1 MEIVKI
7 QQALRAIGIY
17 EGRIDGIPGP
27 LTRKAALEFYP
38 MLVSILTVPDD
49 AVKLSLENKKMKND
63 IRVAREA
70 LLGW

>member
-7 QQALRAIGIY
+7 QQALRAIGLY

-27 LTRKAALEFYP
+27 LTRKAALDFYP
-38 MLVSILTVPDD
+38 MLLPILMVPD
-49 AVKLSLENKKMKND
+49 AMKLETENKKMKND

>member
-7 QQALRAIGIY
+7 QQALRAIGLY
-17 EGRIDGIPGP
+17 EGKIDGIPGP
-27 LTRKAALEFYP
+27 LTREAALEFYP
-38 MLVSILTVPDD
+38 MLVSILTVPD
-49 AVKLSLENKKMKND
+49 AMKLETENKKMKND

>member
-7 QQALRAIGIY
+7 QQALRAIGLY

-38 MLVSILTVPDD
+38 MLVSILMVPD
-49 AVKLSLENKKMKND
+49 AMKLEKENKKMKND

>member
-7 QQALRAIGIY
+7 QQALRAIGLY

-27 LTRKAALEFYP
+27 LTHKAALEFYP
-38 MLVSILTVPDD
+38 MLVSILMVPD
-49 AVKLSLENKKMKND
+49 AMKLEKENKKMKND

>member
-7 QQALRAIGIY
+7 QQALRAIGLY
-17 EGRIDGIPGP
+17 EGKIDGIPGP

-38 MLVSILTVPDD
+38 MLVSILTVPD
-49 AVKLSLENKKMKND
+49 AMKLEKENKKMKND

>member
-7 QQALRAIGIY
+7 QQALRAIGLY

-27 LTRKAALEFYP
+27 LTREAALEFYP
-38 MLVSILTVPDD
+38 MLVSILTVPD
-49 AVKLSLENKKMKND
+49 AMKLETENKKMKND

>member
-7 QQALRAIGIY
+7 QQALRAIGLY

-38 MLVSILTVPDD
+38 MLSSILTVPD
-49 AVKLSLENKKMKND
+49 AMKLEKENKKMKND

>member
-17 EGRIDGIPGP
+17 EGKIDGIPGP
-27 LTRKAALEFYP
+27 LTREAALEFYP
-38 MLVSILTVPDD
+38 MLVSILTVPD
-49 AVKLSLENKKMKND
+49 AMKLEKENKKMKND

>member
-7 QQALRAIGIY
+7 QQALRAIGLY
-17 EGRIDGIPGP
+17 EGSIDGIPGP
-27 LTRKAALEFYP
+27 LTREAALEFYP
-38 MLVSILTVPDD
+38 MLVSILTVPD
-49 AVKLSLENKKMKND
+49 AMKLEKENKKMKND

>member
-7 QQALRAIGIY
+7 QQALRAIGLY
-17 EGRIDGIPGP
+17 EGKIDGIPGP
-27 LTRKAALEFYP
+27 LTRKAALDFYP
-38 MLVSILTVPDD
+38 MLLSILMVPD
-49 AVKLSLENKKMKND
+49 AMKLKTENKKMKND

>member
-7 QQALRAIGIY
+7 QQALRAIGLY

-38 MLVSILTVPDD
+38 MLVSILTVPD
-49 AVKLSLENKKMKND
+49 AMKLETENKKMKND

>member
-27 LTRKAALEFYP
+27 LTREAALEFYP
-38 MLVSILTVPDD
+38 MLVSILTVPD
-49 AVKLSLENKKMKND
+49 AMKLETENKKMKND

>member
-7 QQALRAIGIY
+7 QQALRAIGFY
-17 EGRIDGIPGP
+17 EGEIDGIPGP
-27 LTRKAALEFYP
+27 LTREAALEFYP
-38 MLVSILTVPDD
+38 MLLSILTVPD
-49 AVKLSLENKKMKND
+49 AMKLEKENKKMKND

>member
-7 QQALRAIGIY
+7 QQALRAIGLY

-27 LTRKAALEFYP
+27 LTREAALEFYP
-38 MLVSILTVPDD
+38 MLVSILTVPD
-49 AVKLSLENKKMKND
+49 AMKLEKENKKMKND

>member
-38 MLVSILTVPDD
+38 MLVSILTVPD
-49 AVKLSLENKKMKND
+49 AMKLEKENKKMKND

>member
-7 QQALRAIGIY
+7 QQALRAIGLY

-27 LTRKAALEFYP
+27 LTRKAALEFYS
-38 MLVSILTVPDD
+38 MLVSILMVPD
-49 AVKLSLENKKMKND
+49 AMKLEKENKKMKND

>member
-7 QQALRAIGIY
+7 QQALRAIGLY
-17 EGRIDGIPGP
+17 EGKIDGIPGP
-27 LTRKAALEFYP
+27 LTREAALEFYP
-38 MLVSILTVPDD
+38 MLVSILTVPD
-49 AVKLSLENKKMKND
+49 AMKLEKENKKMKND

>member
-27 LTRKAALEFYP
+27 LTREAALEFYP
-38 MLVSILTVPDD
+38 MLLSILTVPD
-49 AVKLSLENKKMKND
+49 AMKLEKENKKMKND

>member
-7 QQALRAIGIY
+7 QQALRAIGLY

-38 MLVSILTVPDD
+38 MLLSILTVPD
-49 AVKLSLENKKMKND
+49 AMKLEKENKKMKND

>member
-38 MLVSILTVPDD
+38 MLVSILTVPD
-49 AVKLSLENKKMKND
+49 AMKLETENKKMKND

>member
-7 QQALRAIGIY
+7 QQALRAIGLY

-38 MLVSILTVPDD
+38 MLVSILTVPD
-49 AVKLSLENKKMKND
+49 AMKLEKENKKMKND